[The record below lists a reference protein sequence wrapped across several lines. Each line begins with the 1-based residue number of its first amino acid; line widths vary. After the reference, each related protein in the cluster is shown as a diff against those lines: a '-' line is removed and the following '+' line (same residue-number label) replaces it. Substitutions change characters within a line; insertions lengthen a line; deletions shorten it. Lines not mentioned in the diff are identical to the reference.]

1 MLCLRERSR
10 DKQCN
15 EPWVSQKA
23 SGHSCCSPSGW
34 LWATR
39 LISLRLILIPEQHA
53 DESALKGKRVHCR
66 LGYKATLA
74 WGRQVKASP

>member
-53 DESALKGKRVHCR
+53 DEGALKGKEFIAVLVTKPHW
-66 LGYKATLA
+66 LGEDK
-74 WGRQVKASP
+74 